1 MFALLQGA
9 FALLARQMGRILNTA
24 FGWATTMLFGKVPKD
39 RQMILSIIALVAV
52 LWLIVLVGVAFPS
65 VGTML
70 LAFVPLPEWV
80 EPNWVRLG
88 MLVAAAILPAVTG
101 GLTLLLMEPKDR
113 PDSAWGYVKTV
124 FKGYPYTLGLAL
136 AIVAMIFVAPIMKA
150 RDLIKG
156 WTQRHVPVV
165 VEADDYFEVVDHLQQ
180 ILDRAGLKTKRGHAS
195 RMLRWPTRLFAWLAG
210 SSADTLVARELQTLR
225 SQQLEV
231 LLHPS
236 DLVIHADE
244 PIAARVFAQVSE
256 HLAFSKAYLSWT
268 KEGQEIEDGVRKI
281 ARTLREPRTTMPAL
295 LLRERLTDL
304 RRRLEGLNLEAEEWE
319 VLFREVLLV
328 EQMLGEKLLADSKQA
343 SAALAPAMSRFSV
356 HDGDH
361 AANGGGDS
369 GGSPSQLKLASI
381 AGAALAVGTV
391 VWRNWRA
398 RHPANRSDR

>member
-24 FGWATTMLFGKVPKD
+24 FGWATTMLFGKVPAD
-39 RQMILSIIALVAV
+39 RQMYLSIIGLIAV
-52 LWLIVLVGVAFPS
+52 LWLLVLVGVAFPN
-65 VGTML
+65 VGAML

-88 MLVAAAILPAVTG
+88 MLIAAAILPAITG
-101 GLTLLLMEPKDR
+101 VLTIFLMDPEDR
-113 PDSAWGYVKTV
+113 PDSAWGYVKLV
-124 FKGYPYTLGLAL
+124 LRGYPYTLGLGL
-136 AIVAMIFVAPIMKA
+136 AIVAMIFVAPILKA
-150 RDLIKG
+150 RDLFKG

-180 ILDRAGLKTKRGHAS
+180 ILEKVGLKTKRHHAS

-225 SQQLEV
+225 SKEMEV

-281 ARTLREPRTTMPAL
+281 ATSLSDSHSVVPPSQHRQ
-295 LLRERLTDL
+295 RLTEL
-304 RRRLEGLNLEAEEWE
+304 RKKLEGVNLEAEEWE
-319 VLFREVLLV
+319 VLFREVLLA
-328 EQMLGEKLLADSKQA
+328 EKMLGDRTIAEGKKGP
-343 SAALAPAMSRFSV
+343 AALEPLRQRI
-356 HDGDH
+356 
-361 AANGGGDS
+361 AASQFDAASSNGHHEEEG
-369 GGSPSQLKLASI
+369 PSSLKIASI
-381 AGAALAVGTV
+381 AGAALAFGTV
-391 VWRNWRA
+391 MWRNWRA
-398 RHPANRSDR
+398 RHPS